1 MQIRD
6 FALERFFAQHEFNAP
21 HLLCTSDCESVS
33 VADLLAHE
41 EGAAERFMDLR
52 LGYTEAQGGLELR
65 QEITSLY
72 STAGPEKVLVSA
84 GAEEAIFLCMNAM
97 LSPGDEVIVPCP
109 AYQSLYEVARAV
121 GCRVVPWM
129 MRDDDG
135 WRPDIEALKE
145 SVTPKTKAIVLNTP
159 HNPTG
164 SLMTRE
170 EFTAVRDIAEDAGIH
185 VFSDEVYRGLEYD
198 PKDRLPPMAD
208 IYEKGISVGV
218 MSKAFGLAGL
228 RIGWTVTGDADLLG
242 KMAALKD
249 YTTICCSAPSEF
261 LAALALRHR
270 DAIVERNLG
279 IIRSNLALLDRF
291 FAEHADVLAWV
302 RPRAGAIAFPR
313 VLADEGAEAFCL
325 DAITKAGVLLLP
337 STKYDGCDDRHFRL
351 GFSRTDMPV
360 SLARFEEYLAPC
372 PTS

>member
-1 MQIRD
+1 MQLRD
-6 FALERFFAQHEFNAP
+6 FALERFFAQHEFTAP

-41 EGAAERFMDLR
+41 EGAVERFMDLR
-52 LGYTEAQGGLELR
+52 LNYTEAPGGIELR
-65 QEITSLY
+65 QEIAGLY
-72 STAGPEKVLVSA
+72 ASAGTDNILVSA

-109 AYQSLYEVARAV
+109 AYQSLHEVARGA
-121 GCRVVPWM
+121 GARVVPWM
-129 MRDDDG
+129 MHDDDG

-145 SVTPKTKAIVLNTP
+145 SITPKTKAIVLNTP

-170 EFTAVRDIAEDAGIH
+170 EFVAVRDIAEDADIH

-208 IYEKGISVGV
+208 LYEKGISVGV

-228 RIGWTVTGDADLLG
+228 RIGWTATEDTDLLR

-249 YTTICCSAPSEF
+249 YTTICASAPSEF

-270 DAIVERNLG
+270 DAVVARNLG

-291 FAEHADVLAWV
+291 FADHADVLAWV
-302 RPRAGAIAFPR
+302 PPRAGAIAFPR
-313 VLADEGAEAFCL
+313 VLAGEGAEAFCL
-325 DAITKAGVLLLP
+325 DAIRKAGVLLLP
-337 STKYDGCDDRHFRL
+337 STKYDGYDDHHVRI
-351 GFSRTDMPV
+351 GFARADMPV
-360 SLARFEEYLAPC
+360 SLARFGEYLAAR